1 MTGARADGW
10 RPPRGL
16 YVHVPFCEKICHYCD
31 FNKYLLKDGGVD
43 EYLAA
48 LEREIALYASDGAAV
63 PAESG
68 GEPSGAGLETGSR
81 EPMSFD
87 TVYIGGGTPTSLTAA
102 QLERLLAA
110 VTGGFRIAPGAEFS
124 VEANPGTLTDKKL
137 AALKRGGVNRISL
150 GVQSVN
156 DELLR
161 RLGRIH
167 TARQAR
173 DSYERARAWF
183 DNVSVDLMYGLPGQD
198 EEDWRRTLTD
208 VVRWRPD
215 HLSCYG
221 LIVEEGT
228 PFGQLYAQGRLDLP
242 GDEHELAMYQF
253 AIGFLRDHGYEHYEI
268 ANWALPGR
276 QSRHNRIYWLNGQW
290 LGLGPGAHS
299 QWKGVRFANV
309 RLPEEYARRV
319 AAGERPVVSSERVD
333 AATAR
338 EDTVILGLRLREGV
352 DADRFA
358 RRFGVAMTDV
368 FGREIRRVVESGL
381 AQWDGSR
388 LRLTE
393 QGLYLSNQVF
403 QEFIRV

>member
-1 MTGARADGW
+1 
-10 RPPRGL
+10 
-16 YVHVPFCEKICHYCD
+16 
-31 FNKYLLKDGGVD
+31 
-43 EYLAA
+43 
-48 LEREIALYASDGAAV
+48 
-63 PAESG
+63 
-68 GEPSGAGLETGSR
+68 
-81 EPMSFD
+81 
-87 TVYIGGGTPTSLTAA
+87 
-102 QLERLLAA
+102 
-110 VTGGFRIAPGAEFS
+110 
-124 VEANPGTLTDKKL
+124 
-137 AALKRGGVNRISL
+137 
-150 GVQSVN
+150 
-156 DELLR
+156 
-161 RLGRIH
+161 
-167 TARQAR
+167 
-173 DSYERARAWF
+173 
-183 DNVSVDLMYGLPGQD
+183 
-198 EEDWRRTLTD
+198 
-208 VVRWRPD
+208 
-215 HLSCYG
+215 
-221 LIVEEGT
+221 
-228 PFGQLYAQGRLDLP
+228 
-242 GDEHELAMYQF
+242 
-253 AIGFLRDHGYEHYEI
+253 RDHGYEHYEI

-403 QEFIRV
+403 QEFIRVKAQPRRLRADVRVRSHRGLDARLSVSRELVVPAVRQ